1 MPEMLPDADPYH
13 MTSMS
18 PEDNSSDP
26 EVSDMKGMVPSMNR
40 LNTAVTTGIGHP
52 QAGGYLKARE
62 NNAKSHVAGRQEQRN
77 GRNRTLLAPI
87 YS

>member
-1 MPEMLPDADPYH
+1 MPAMLPDADPYH
-13 MTSMS
+13 MTSMT

-52 QAGGYLKARE
+52 QAGGYLKVGAFL
-62 NNAKSHVAGRQEQRN
+62 NNQQRSERN
-77 GRNRTLLAPI
+77 GEEYRVS
-87 YS
+87 Y